1 MSHALVRECVQARAA
16 RSSRSS
22 GEERIAGRLDGA
34 GQAVVLVRDRVSLEE
49 AIEAVAEAAG
59 VREVVAIL

>member
-1 MSHALVRECVQARAA
+1 LERVEGRFG
-16 RSSRSS
+16 RSS